1 MPARWALRGAGS
13 VTDRSCSV
21 QRLGVAGVGS
31 WVSGRGSR
39 QYRLGTRAVAEIE
52 PDEESNVGKTPDE
65 CSESATERDAS
76 TVTAVDAQPAVS
88 AAVAP
93 PCRVSVPR
101 LAVGGSDRD
110 EADEK
115 PAEKMGEMKKERAEK
130 LLKDL
135 ASDVGEHGMR
145 CFRYRVCVATP
156 NY

>member
-1 MPARWALRGAGS
+1 M
-13 VTDRSCSV
+13 
-21 QRLGVAGVGS
+21 
-31 WVSGRGSR
+31 
-39 QYRLGTRAVAEIE
+39 AEIE

-76 TVTAVDAQPAVS
+76 TVTAVDAQRAVS

-101 LAVGGSDRD
+101 VAVGGSDRD